1 MPRVQSLSGDDLVV
15 VTGGAGFIGSHIVS
29 HLAELGLRIVISDRF
44 GSGDKW
50 RNIASARLYDLV
62 RPEMLSEW
70 LDRHRGKVA
79 AIVHMAAISSTTE
92 TDIDR
97 FVANN
102 IRLTLDLWEWCAANA
117 TRLIYASSAATYGD
131 GSAGFSDDQ
140 SPAALAALR
149 PLNAYGWSKHVV
161 DRRVVEDVV
170 LGRPS
175 PPQWAGLK
183 FFNVYG
189 PNEAHKGDMQSVV
202 GKIYPIIEAG
212 GAVTLF
218 RSHNPSYRDGGQL
231 RDFVYVKDCVAT
243 VCWLLQSPNVTG
255 LFNVGTG
262 AARSFLDLVD
272 AVAAAVGR
280 SPKIRFVDTPAE
292 LRDKYQYFTQADL
305 TKLRAAGFGEP
316 FHSLEDGVRD
326 LVECFRDA
334 A

>member
-1 MPRVQSLSGDDLVV
+1 MPRVQSLSGDDLIV

-29 HLAELGLRIVISDRF
+29 YLAEAGLRVVISDRF

-50 RNIASARLYDLV
+50 RNVASVPLYDLV
-62 RPEMLSEW
+62 RPDMLSEW
-70 LDRHRGKVA
+70 LERHSGKVA

-102 IRLTLDLWEWCAANA
+102 IRLTLDLWEWCAVNA
-117 TRLIYASSAATYGD
+117 TRFIYASTAATYGD

-170 LGRPS
+170 HGRPS

-189 PNEAHKGDMQSVV
+189 ANEAHKGDMQSLV
-202 GKIYPIIEAG
+202 GKFCPIIEADG
-212 GAVTLF
+212 TVTLF
-218 RSHNPSYRDGGQL
+218 KSHNPSYRDGGQL

-243 VCWLLQSPNVTG
+243 VGWLLQNPEVTG

-262 AARSFLDLVD
+262 VARSFLDLVN
-272 AVAAAVGR
+272 AVGAAVGHP
-280 SPKIRFVDTPAE
+280 PKVRFVDTPAE
-292 LRDKYQYFTQADL
+292 LRDKYQYFTQADVS
-305 TKLRAAGFGEP
+305 KLRAAGFDQP
-316 FHSLEDGVRD
+316 FHSLEEGVLDFVRC
-326 LVECFRDA
+326 VRGA